1 MEKQHIENIR
11 RTLMGQ
17 IGEHIEK
24 NNISQGQIAEK
35 TGFIQS
41 NISRMLSGK
50 YPPTLDNLI
59 ALCNAVGLKIE
70 VKSTMYPT
78 LEE

>member
-11 RTLMGQ
+11 RTLMGH